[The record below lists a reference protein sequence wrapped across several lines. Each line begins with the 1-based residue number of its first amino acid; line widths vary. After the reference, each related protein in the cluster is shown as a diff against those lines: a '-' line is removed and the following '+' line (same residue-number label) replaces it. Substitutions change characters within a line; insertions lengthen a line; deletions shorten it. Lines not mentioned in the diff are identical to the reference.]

1 MVGKLEH
8 LSRASSNN
16 HSIMPIIGLF
26 FNIFAKENDIVAH
39 QLSDLYAVGIFQTH
53 PLLWFD
59 PSASKAKT
67 TFHPFTL

>member
-1 MVGKLEH
+1 
-8 LSRASSNN
+8 
-16 HSIMPIIGLF
+16 MPIIGLF